1 MQITVSPGDAREASY
16 VVAMFT
22 ALHRAMT
29 ENPPPLLS
37 STIAGYGT
45 GLAQSLE
52 PDDADADTGTG
63 DATNGDAANGDAAQA
78 SGGSADTGTGGK
90 KRGRKS
96 NAEKAREEA
105 EAKAQAEKLAAL
117 QKPGAVLQGMTAQG
131 LQAAL
136 QGLPL
141 AHAEPGLE
149 VRVAPGTPAEDI
161 AALGQRLADPTG
173 LAATAATT
181 QATAAAT
188 VLADVLGTAPA
199 AQASPAATQTAT
211 ITALADVLAQA
222 GTPAA
227 GPAAAGPAA
236 GGDTDLAAM
245 LRKPKAAE
253 TAPAAGVSR
262 FRGMSED
269 QLLNELAAYINNG
282 GGLWYARTVL
292 EKAGVDSLDDL
303 TAEQMI
309 DALENPN
316 KFKQQP
322 AA

>member
-1 MQITVSPGDAREASY
+1 MRSSVRLKTLFAPAVLLALLMLAPAS
-16 VVAMFT
+16 V
-22 ALHRAMT
+22 R
-29 ENPPPLLS
+29 
-37 STIAGYGT
+37 
-45 GLAQSLE
+45 
-52 PDDADADTGTG
+52 
-63 DATNGDAANGDAAQA
+63 AQA
-78 SGGSADTGTGGK
+78 PDA
-90 KRGRKS
+90 
-96 NAEKAREEA
+96 
-105 EAKAQAEKLAAL
+105 
-117 QKPGAVLQGMTAQG
+117 
-131 LQAAL
+131 
-136 QGLPL
+136 
-141 AHAEPGLE
+141 
-149 VRVAPGTPAEDI
+149 
-161 AALGQRLADPTG
+161 
-173 LAATAATT
+173 
-181 QATAAAT
+181 
-188 VLADVLGTAPA
+188 TAPA

-269 QLLNELAAYINNG
+269 QLPNELAAYINNG